1 MNLFGRQKARLWIG
15 SLASASIST
24 PWEPRFFVFQQG
36 GKNRPPMHAL
46 LRIYKCECPSF
57 PGCVRHHSRIFI
69 HIRVPAWIGCE
80 NSVSLPFL
88 VRTGGI
94 VASTL

>member
-1 MNLFGRQKARLWIG
+1 MNLFGRQKARLRIG
-15 SLASASIST
+15 PPASASIST
-24 PWEPRFFVFQQG
+24 PWELGFFVFQQG
-36 GKNRPPMHAL
+36 GKNQPPMHAL
-46 LRIYKCECPSF
+46 LRIHKCECPSF
-57 PGCVRHHSRIFI
+57 PGCGKHHSRIFI
-69 HIRVPAWIGCE
+69 HMRVPAWTGCV